1 MSQTPQG
8 NITVDTAYEA
18 VAPDDFAAMLEIDRY
33 GNRSTAFDKIISA
46 THDHFWDPLD
56 SKYIDFTTPFDM
68 ENEYLLEPSM
78 NMELRTAIGDKLDE
92 KQKIKL
98 VNMNVHWSLSS
109 ILHGEQGALALSA
122 SLCHILKDPGAQ
134 EYAANQTR
142 EEARHVTGFTNY
154 IKARWGKPVPVGPA
168 LGNLL
173 QDLVHSPLVWK
184 KLIGM
189 QMLVEGLAMG
199 AFATFYKFGND
210 PLLTKLMQLT
220 MTDEAFHHKFGK
232 IWADRT
238 IPNLAEPE
246 RIQIEDWAW
255 EVFQVLLFNLGS
267 PEQKKW
273 MYAEVGLDWEWVQSA
288 FVEAMTDVNIREDMR
303 ESTNIFR
310 VLIKTLLKAGI
321 ITDRTSANYAAFIDM
336 QELHEEGDRMVG
348 DDIAEEG
355 IKFLQGLNGS
365 TNKFISLDSITAAE

>member
-1 MSQTPQG
+1 MSKKPES
-8 NITVDTAYEA
+8 NITVDSAYAA

-173 QDLVHSPLVWK
+173 QDLVLSPLVWK

-199 AFATFYKFGND
+199 AFATFYKFGHD

-246 RIQIEDWAW
+246 RVQIEDWAW

-273 MYAEVGLDWEWVQSA
+273 MYAEVGLDWEWVQGA

-336 QELHEEGDRMVG
+336 KELHEEGDRMVG

-365 TNKFISLDSITAAE
+365 TNKFISLDSVTAAE